1 MRRLQRSRQNLMS
14 RCQLLL
20 HGEHR
25 AITFQTERGT
35 LSSVWQE
42 KLLDEHQQKVSGGEA
57 HLETMIKDLK
67 SEISG

>member
-1 MRRLQRSRQNLMS
+1 VPAAFAW
-14 RCQLLL
+14 
-20 HGEHR
+20 R
-25 AITFQTERGT
+25 APSQFKLKEAHF
-35 LSSVWQE
+35 SSVWQE

>member
-1 MRRLQRSRQNLMS
+1 MISHFKLKEAHFPLFR
-14 RCQLLL
+14 
-20 HGEHR
+20 
-25 AITFQTERGT
+25 
-35 LSSVWQE
+35 QE